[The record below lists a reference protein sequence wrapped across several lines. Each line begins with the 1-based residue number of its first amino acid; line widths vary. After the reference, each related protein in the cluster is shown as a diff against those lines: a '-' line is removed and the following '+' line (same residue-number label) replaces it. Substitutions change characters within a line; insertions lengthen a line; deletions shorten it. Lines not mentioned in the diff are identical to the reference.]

1 MVQKSVK
8 DVLSMPIGTTIVI
21 SVQSVKSDLYTRL
34 DHNFW
39 FLSNDPS
46 VKITTTT
53 VARFAQMGLVSI
65 LARRRDC
72 SYDGV

>member
-1 MVQKSVK
+1 
-8 DVLSMPIGTTIVI
+8 
-21 SVQSVKSDLYTRL
+21 VKSDLYTRL